1 MRAFSERALAVIAAT
16 VAVAAAGACGGSGS
30 SGSGSGAGAGG
41 TPVNGGTLLAG
52 IPSNP
57 DHLDAA
63 LSATTEGWEILQAT
77 NDGLMAF
84 RRAAGGAGSEV
95 VPDLATAMPKITQ
108 GGRVYTFHVRS
119 GVRFS
124 PPVDRAVRPSDVK
137 ASIERILKIDSPN
150 VSWYTGI
157 VGAVAYEKGKATS
170 ISGITADDA
179 AMTISFRLTQPDGT
193 FLEYLALPPAF
204 VYPAGTPAKDVS
216 TLSQYRVATGPYMIS
231 GYTPS
236 QEVVLKRN
244 PSFRPWPGTPD
255 GHLDGIKITIGVTP
269 EQAVNETADGQLDWY
284 FLNPPPDRLAQLE
297 AQYPNQVLKGATGE
311 IEYFSMNERR
321 YPFDKLAVREA
332 VNYATNRSAM
342 LKLEGG
348 QGTVSENVIP
358 PSFGSA
364 YKRHTFF
371 PYDPAKAKALI
382 RQAGVGGAHVTVWVL
397 NTDPYPNVAQYMASV
412 LDSLGMV
419 ATVKVV
425 DASVYWDLIATEKN
439 DPQIAYNNW
448 SQDFPEG
455 ADFIDT
461 QLNGEGIVNVGND
474 NQSNVNIPA
483 LNRMI
488 DRAKRMPIGSARN
501 AMWAKLDALYMK
513 TNAPWVVF
521 MNAARYKFVSARL
534 HGLVFNGTYYDL
546 FPSMWL
552 SQ

>member
-1 MRAFSERALAVIAAT
+1 M
-16 VAVAAAGACGGSGS
+16 AAAGGCGGSGS
-30 SGSGSGAGAGG
+30 SGSGGGGGGG
-41 TPVNGGTLLAG
+41 TPVNGGTLRAG

-84 RRAAGGAGSEV
+84 KRAGGGAGSEV
-95 VPDLATAMPKITQ
+95 VPDLATGMPRITD
-108 GGRVYTFHVRS
+108 GGLVYTFHVRS

-124 PPVDRAVRPSDVK
+124 PPVNRAVRPSDVK
-137 ASIERILKIDSPN
+137 ASIERILRIDSPN

-157 VGAVAYEKGKATS
+157 AGAAAYEQGKAAS

-204 VYPAGTPAKDVS
+204 VYPAGTPAKDIS
-216 TLSQYRVATGPYMIS
+216 TLAQYRVATGPYMIS

-236 QEVVLKRN
+236 QQVVLTRN
-244 PSFRPWPGTPD
+244 PSFHPWPGTPD
-255 GHLDGIKITIGVTP
+255 GHLDRITITVGVTP

-284 FLNPPPDRLAQLE
+284 FLNPPPDRLAQLK
-297 AQYPNQVLKGATGE
+297 AQYPSQVHEGATGE
-311 IEYFSMNERR
+311 IEYFSMNERT
-321 YPFDKLAVREA
+321 YPFTKLAVRQA
-332 VNYATNRSAM
+332 VNYATNRRAL

-358 PSFGSA
+358 PSFGTA
-364 YKRHTFF
+364 FKRHTFF
-371 PYDPAKAKALI
+371 PYDPARAKQLI
-382 RQAGVGGAHVTVWVL
+382 AQAGVAGAHVTVWVL
-397 NTDPYPNVAQYMASV
+397 NTAPYPNVAQYMASV
-412 LDSLGMV
+412 LDSLGMA

-483 LNRMI
+483 FNRMI
-488 DRAKRMPIGSARN
+488 DRAKRMPVGDARN
-501 AMWAKLDALYMK
+501 AMWARLDALYTK

-521 MNAARYKFVSARL
+521 MNATRYKFVSARL

-552 SQ
+552 AQ

>member
-1 MRAFSERALAVIAAT
+1 MRTFSIRALALAA
-16 VAVAAAGACGGSGS
+16 ALCAMAAAGACGGGS
-30 SGSGSGAGAGG
+30 AGAPGSGGGA
-41 TPVNGGTLLAG
+41 PVNGGTLLAG

-63 LSATTEGWEILQAT
+63 LSATTEGWEILEAT
-77 NDGLMAF
+77 NDGLMTF
-84 RRAAGGAGSEV
+84 RRAAGGAGSQV
-95 VPDLATAMPKITQ
+95 VPDLATAMPAISH
-108 GGRVYTFHVRS
+108 GGLVYTFHVRS

-124 PPVDRAVRPSDVK
+124 PPVNRPVRPSDVK
-137 ASIERILKIDSPN
+137 WSIERILRVHSPN

-157 VGAVAYEKGKATS
+157 VGATAYEAGKAKGVA
-170 ISGITADDA
+170 GIVADDGA
-179 AMTISFRLTQPDGT
+179 GTISFHLTQPDGT
-193 FLEYLALPPAF
+193 FLEYMALPPAF
-204 VYPAGTPAKDVS
+204 VYPAGTPARDVS
-216 TLSQYRVATGPYMIS
+216 TVSDLRVATGPYMIS
-231 GYTPS
+231 TYVPS
-236 QEVVLKRN
+236 QQVALTRN
-244 PSFRPWPGTPD
+244 PNFRPWTNTPD
-255 GHLDGIKITIGVTP
+255 GHLAEIKITVGITP

-284 FLNPPPDRLAQLE
+284 FLNPPPDRLAQIE
-297 AQYPNQVLKGATGE
+297 RQYPSQLQKGATGE

-321 YPFDKLAVREA
+321 YPFTKLAVRQA
-332 VNYATNRSAM
+332 VNYATNREAM

-348 QGTVSENVIP
+348 QGNITENVIP

-364 YKRHTFF
+364 YSKHTFY
-371 PYDPAKAKALI
+371 PYDPARARALI
-382 RQAGVGGAHVTVWVL
+382 KQAGVAGAHVTVWVL

-412 LDSLGMV
+412 LNSLGM
-419 ATVKVV
+419 AASVKVV

-455 ADFIDT
+455 EDFVDT
-461 QLNGEGIVNVGND
+461 QLNGEGIVSVGNN

-483 LNRMI
+483 YNRLI
-488 DRAKRMPIGSARN
+488 DQARRMPLGNARN
-501 AMWAKLDALYMK
+501 ALWAKLDADFMR